1 MAAPKALIEEALK
14 LSATDRSELVE
25 QLLGSLDESDPSL
38 DNLWASEAESRI
50 AGHDAGEIGTRTVD
64 EVLGKYSK

>member
-14 LSATDRSELVE
+14 LSAADRSELVE
-25 QLLGSLDESDPSL
+25 HLLRSLGESDPSL
-38 DNLWASEAESRI
+38 DNLWASEAEIRI
-50 AGHDAGEIGTRTVD
+50 AVYDAGEIETRTIH